1 MSSTAQT
8 NNMEL
13 FSGSGTLSMTSVSAT
28 VENYDSPSEEEQA
41 VAITIAC
48 VFIVLVVGFVAGWA
62 YVTRKRRLGG
72 VNNGLDEEGV
82 QHQEATVN
90 VLESPEETDKTSL
103 HSNQD
108 TNSVPE
114 EVDENTRS
122 ASVTNV

>member
-8 NNMEL
+8 NNMEI

-28 VENYDSPSEEEQA
+28 VEHNDSPSEEEQA

-48 VFIVLVVGFVAGWA
+48 VFIVLVVGFVARWA

-72 VNNGLDEEGV
+72 VINGLDEEGV